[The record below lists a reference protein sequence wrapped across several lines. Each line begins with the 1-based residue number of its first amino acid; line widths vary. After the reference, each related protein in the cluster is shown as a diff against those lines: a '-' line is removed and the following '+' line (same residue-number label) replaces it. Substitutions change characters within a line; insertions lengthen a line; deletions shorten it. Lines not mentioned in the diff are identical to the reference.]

1 MPIPAF
7 GLIRGN
13 LERTAILCFKVNIVG
28 ELTIEIPSRK
38 EEWGELLLSH
48 RWNNI
53 WRVSDFNIY
62 NTDGILECNT
72 SE

>member
-38 EEWGELLLSH
+38 EIIFEGFRISTFTTLMAF
-48 RWNNI
+48 WNVTRANKN
-53 WRVSDFNIY
+53 D
-62 NTDGILECNT
+62 
-72 SE
+72 